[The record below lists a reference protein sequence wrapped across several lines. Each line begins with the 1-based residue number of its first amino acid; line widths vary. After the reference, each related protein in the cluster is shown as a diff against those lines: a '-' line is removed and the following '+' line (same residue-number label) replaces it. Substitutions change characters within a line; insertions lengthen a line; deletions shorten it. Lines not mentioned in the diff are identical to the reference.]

1 MNNILT
7 NTLIQIPEY
16 MLWVVV
22 FALIIISVFA
32 ATMAVFEVILVA
44 KGKKLVKRLQDQ
56 GLVVQDVKK
65 QEVSATVAMEIEPNR
80 ENAVTFAAD
89 KTQTIDDKYNALPKK
104 DKKYYDEIVNYAN
117 QVEGVKRFKNSRYE
131 EYKVGKSRL
140 VRMLIKRDVITCEF
154 ILPNNDF
161 KYYVN
166 ENKINVKQAATV
178 LKIVDDASVKVAKD
192 SIDIAVKAIQEEKE
206 LKKEQAKERRRL
218 ARQAKK

>member
-1 MNNILT
+1 MNLVT
-7 NTLIQIPEY
+7 IQIPSS
-16 MLWVVV
+16 LVWVVCLGLAV
-22 FALIIISVFA
+22 LALFAVAMVVCGIV
-32 ATMAVFEVILVA
+32 LVC
-44 KGKKLVKRLQDQ
+44 KVKKLIGSMKYAVNESEPPVKA
-56 GLVVQDVKK
+56 
-65 QEVSATVAMEIEPNR
+65 EVSATVAMEIEPA
-80 ENAVTFAAD
+80 NAVSFAAD

-104 DKKYYDEIVNYAN
+104 EKKFYDEIVNYAKV
-117 QVEGVKRFKNSRYE
+117 VEGVKRFKNSRYE

-178 LKIVDDASVKVAKD
+178 LKIVDDSAVQVAKD
-192 SIDIAVKAIQEEKE
+192 SIDIAVKAIEQEKE

>member
-1 MNNILT
+1 
-7 NTLIQIPEY
+7 
-16 MLWVVV
+16 
-22 FALIIISVFA
+22 
-32 ATMAVFEVILVA
+32 
-44 KGKKLVKRLQDQ
+44 
-56 GLVVQDVKK
+56 
-65 QEVSATVAMEIEPNR
+65 
-80 ENAVTFAAD
+80 
-89 KTQTIDDKYNALPKK
+89 
-104 DKKYYDEIVNYAN
+104 
-117 QVEGVKRFKNSRYE
+117 
-131 EYKVGKSRL
+131 
-140 VRMLIKRDVITCEF
+140 MLIKRDVITCEF

>member
-32 ATMAVFEVILVA
+32 VTMAVFEVILVV

-56 GLVVQDVKK
+56 GLAVQDVKK

-89 KTQTIDDKYNALPKK
+89 KTQTIDDKYNALSKK

-178 LKIVDDASVKVAKD
+178 LKIVDEASVKVAKD